1 MSEGTGTI
9 TVAKAHPKL
18 AAVSIDS
25 ADLSLLRELFGQ
37 RGVETLALPFDAF
50 AQRVNNQKFEAVALK
65 LDGNAEQLLK
75 SVRTSPLNKHT
86 VVYGVIDQLD
96 KAQPFFKYGLNA
108 LLTTPMNR
116 EETLEVVTA
125 THRLLSGELRLY
137 PRVALVLPV
146 DVVFEGKREHAICTE
161 LSGGGMS
168 LRADVAAGV
177 GQKVDLFFALPGGKQ
192 VALSAI
198 GSWKLPGKIGVR
210 FEKTD
215 NREIV
220 RNWLY
225 DYLEIV

>member
-1 MSEGTGTI
+1 MSEATSSI
-9 TVAKAHPKL
+9 PAAKPHPKL
-18 AAVSIDS
+18 AAVGIDS
-25 ADLSLLRELFGQ
+25 GDLLLLRELFGQ
-37 RGVETLALPFDAF
+37 RTVETVAVPLDGF
-50 AQRVNNQKFEAVALK
+50 AQRLNSQKFEAVALK
-65 LDGNAEQLLK
+65 LDGHAEDLLK
-75 SVRTSPLNKHT
+75 TLRASPLNKHT
-86 VVYGVIDQLD
+86 VIYGVIDQLD
-96 KAQPFFKYGLNA
+96 KAQAFFKYGLNA

-116 EETLEVVTA
+116 EEAQEVVAA

-146 DVVFEGKREHAICTE
+146 DIVCEGKREHAICTE
-161 LSGGGMS
+161 LSAGGMS
-168 LRADVAAGV
+168 LRADAAASV

-192 VALSAI
+192 VALSSIA
-198 GSWKLPGKIGVR
+198 SWKLPGKIGVR

>member
-1 MSEGTGTI
+1 MSEATSSI
-9 TVAKAHPKL
+9 PSAKAHPKL
-18 AAVSIDS
+18 AAVGIDG

-37 RGVETLALPFDAF
+37 RSVETVSFPVDAF
-50 AQRVNNQKFEAVALK
+50 SQRMNTQKFEAVALK
-65 LDGNAEQLLK
+65 LDSHAEDLL
-75 SVRTSPLNKHT
+75 RPLRASPVNKHT
-86 VVYGVIDQLD
+86 VIYGVVDELD
-96 KAQPFFKYGLNA
+96 KAQPFYKFGLNA
-108 LLTTPMNR
+108 LLTTPLNR
-116 EETLEVVTA
+116 EEAHEVVAA

-161 LSGGGMS
+161 LSAGGMS
-168 LRADVAAGV
+168 LRSDVAAAV
-177 GQKVDLFFALPGGKQ
+177 GQKADLFFALPGGKQ
-192 VALSAI
+192 VALSSIA
-198 GSWKLPGKIGVR
+198 SWKLPGKIGVR